1 MCACSD
7 ANQIIFRVK
16 SEKAPAP
23 ASIKKL
29 LLVLL
34 AEMTIGCNIENN
46 KTDREDDKHRQVLGI
61 LEFATHSDRTKTNV
75 LAFYDDRCWLRIS
88 TLQTLHVKESKY

>member
-46 KTDREDDKHRQVLGI
+46 KTDREDDKHR
-61 LEFATHSDRTKTNV
+61 
-75 LAFYDDRCWLRIS
+75 
-88 TLQTLHVKESKY
+88 